1 MTDLVCGAC
10 SRPVS
15 EGRCPTCRV
24 TRLQQGSES
33 WLSLE
38 LLVLLIALAAIFSV
52 VVSHLGR

>member
-24 TRLQQGSES
+24 TRLQQGPDS

-38 LLVLLIALAAIFSV
+38 LLVLLIAFAAILSMV
-52 VVSHLGR
+52 LSHLGR